1 MNVFF
6 LLLEFSTLLFIGYTV
21 MFKKE
26 LSVVYLPFL
35 FFSNTVYVPALPYLF
50 YYLVISLIILYYAV
64 FNLPFVIKNI
74 FAVFSILYI
83 LILLTNSKD
92 IIAIRP
98 ALFFVIWLFLLIPI
112 IPEIFQK
119 FSRNEI
125 MEELSK
131 CGLLI
136 LIVFIV
142 NTVLSTKF
150 SYVPVEMYG
159 INSGILFGNVTF
171 TDFNV
176 LVFATYI
183 VLRKAIKDKKNLYLI
198 AYLLAMF
205 LILLS
210 MRRTVM
216 FLSVLGSLIVIFQ
229 LLDFQNIKKFII
241 YGVII
246 LCISLV
252 VVFYTGFL
260 NAFWE
265 RYEKR
270 GLDNRPLN
278 EENRLLEFDLVYKD
292 LFVFFDYSPW
302 FGYELFQSEGNYG
315 KGVFGTRTLHTDLT
329 SIVHSSGFL
338 GLFLYLM
345 MVTIAFRQAWH
356 KTKTQSE
363 YYHFAFCLIAF
374 IIYTIT
380 GRYTTLSSSVFFYLI
395 LYLVLSKPKIKIKKY
410 NRLITVELLD
420 PSSLANK
427 TVP

>member
-6 LLLEFSTLLFIGYTV
+6 LLLEFSTLLFMGYAV
-21 MFKKE
+21 MFKKQ
-26 LSVVYLPFL
+26 LSIVYLPFL
-35 FFSNTVYVPALPYLF
+35 FFSNTVYVPALPYFF
-50 YYLVISLIILYYAV
+50 YYVVISSAILYFAV
-64 FNLPFVIKNI
+64 FNLPFVIKNV

-83 LILLTNSKD
+83 LILLTNSTD
-92 IIAIRP
+92 IISIRP

-131 CGLLI
+131 CAFLI
-136 LIVFIV
+136 LTVFIV

-150 SYVPVEMYG
+150 AYVPVEMYG

-183 VLRKAIKDKKNLYLI
+183 VLKKAIKDKKNLYLMV
-198 AYLLAMF
+198 YLVAMF

-216 FLSVLGSLIVIFQ
+216 LLSVLGSLVVIFE
-229 LLDFQNIKKFII
+229 LLDFQNIKKFIA

-246 LCISLV
+246 GSISLV

-270 GLDNRPLN
+270 GLENRSLN
-278 EENRLLEFDLVYKD
+278 EENRMMEFNLLYKD
-292 LFVFFDYSPW
+292 MFVFFDYSPW
-302 FGYELFQSEGNYG
+302 FGYELFQSGGNYG

-329 SIVHSSGFL
+329 NIVHSSGFL

-345 MVTIAFRQAWH
+345 MVSLAFRQAWL
-356 KTKTQSE
+356 KTYSKSQ
-363 YYHFAFCLIAF
+363 YYHFAFCSIAF
-374 IIYTIT
+374 VIFTIT
-380 GRYTTLSSSVFFYLI
+380 GRYTTLSSSIFFYL
-395 LYLVLSKPKIKIKKY
+395 VLFLPVSKPEVLFQKVICSRKVK
-410 NRLITVELLD
+410 
-420 PSSLANK
+420 SLEPLNA
-427 TVP
+427 

>member
-6 LLLEFSTLLFIGYTV
+6 LLLEFSTLLFMGYAV
-21 MFKKE
+21 MFKKQ
-26 LSVVYLPFL
+26 LSIVYLPFL
-35 FFSNTVYVPALPYLF
+35 FFSNTVYVPALPYFF
-50 YYLVISLIILYYAV
+50 YYVVISSAILYFAV
-64 FNLPFVIKNI
+64 FNLPFVIKNV

-83 LILLTNSKD
+83 LILLTNSTD
-92 IIAIRP
+92 IISIRP

-131 CGLLI
+131 CAFLI
-136 LIVFIV
+136 LTVFIV

-150 SYVPVEMYG
+150 AYVPVEMYG

-183 VLRKAIKDKKNLYLI
+183 VLKKAIKDKKNLYLMV
-198 AYLLAMF
+198 YLVAMF

-216 FLSVLGSLIVIFQ
+216 LLSVLGSLVVIFE
-229 LLDFQNIKKFII
+229 LLDFQNIKKFIA

-246 LCISLV
+246 GSISLV

-270 GLDNRPLN
+270 GLENRSLN
-278 EENRLLEFDLVYKD
+278 EENRMMEFNLLYKD
-292 LFVFFDYSPW
+292 MFVFFDYSPW
-302 FGYELFQSEGNYG
+302 FGYELFQSGGNYG

-329 SIVHSSGFL
+329 NIVHSSGFL

-345 MVTIAFRQAWH
+345 MVSLAFRQAWL
-356 KTKTQSE
+356 KTYSKSQ
-363 YYHFAFCLIAF
+363 YYHFAFCSIAF
-374 IIYTIT
+374 VIFTIT
-380 GRYTTLSSSVFFYLI
+380 GRYTTLSSSIFFYL
-395 LYLVLSKPKIKIKKY
+395 VLFLPVSKPEVLFQKVIRSRKVK
-410 NRLITVELLD
+410 
-420 PSSLANK
+420 SLEPLNA
-427 TVP
+427 